1 MIEFILYNILSLFGM
16 VYMSEKKDRIVIAP
30 VLFFEFVILGGSYF
44 LALAWLIAHSGYK
57 GYKDMTTIQ
66 AMLSFGKWELIF
78 AVILWTIILW
88 CNKDNNFRSDDTTY
102 FRKVFIP
109 YNELH
114 TLGNNYNIYRREEK
128 KKEVEQ
134 LSKDLQSSIDNIINK

>member
-1 MIEFILYNILSLFGM
+1 MIEFILYNILSIFGM

-30 VLFFEFVILGGSYF
+30 MMFIEYVVLASTYF
-44 LALAWLIAHSGYK
+44 IALAWLVAHSGYD

-78 AVILWTIILW
+78 AVMLWTIILW
-88 CNKDNNFRSDDTTY
+88 CNKDDNFRSDDISY
-102 FRKVFIP
+102 FRKIFIP
-109 YNELH
+109 YKDILS
-114 TLGNNYNIYRREEK
+114 LSNNYNIYRREEK

-134 LSKDLQSSIDNIINK
+134 LSKELQCSIDNMINK